1 MPLIFMKEEKIYIC
15 PVTGI
20 TSLEIMDF
28 ADAHVSSSPR
38 ERQEAID
45 TLVNSKRYGQTEN
58 EVRTYLSGHIF
69 QCQCCQQDYKYHL
82 ETLSLLQRL
91 VRKDLQSL

>member
-1 MPLIFMKEEKIYIC
+1 MPLIFMPEEKIYIC

-28 ADAHVSSSPR
+28 ADAHVSSSLR
-38 ERQEAID
+38 ERREAID
-45 TLVNSKRYGQTEN
+45 ALVNSNRYGQTER
-58 EVRTYLSGHIF
+58 EVRAYLSGHIF
-69 QCQCCQQDYKYHL
+69 QCQCCRQDYKYHI

-91 VRKDLQSL
+91 VHKNP